1 MLKNKPACCF
11 AALALGIALMPV
23 FGSILP
29 TILISLLILTALFL
43 KKRFF
48 VVVLC
53 FALVGTL
60 VMSINQPRHI
70 ESTIENVTIKGYVS
84 EQVKS
89 DSYNLKDVEVEYFGN
104 SFKLNKMV
112 RLKTETKLT
121 SGDKIKFQSTLKPY
135 IGKNNFGGINLETI
149 MLSNGTSHSAFSK
162 TVEIVG
168 TKSNP
173 TTFFGGM
180 KQQITK
186 SIDEV
191 LGEENSAMV
200 KAILL
205 GEKSGIPEETLSD
218 YRTSGISHILAISGL
233 HIGIIVSALCFALRK
248 LKPTTQIL
256 YVGLFLICFLFLTC
270 FNPSVFRASIMAIIW
285 LVANAKGYRYNLLTS
300 LFTAG
305 IVLLLFNPYN
315 LYSAGFL
322 LSFTCVLGIGL
333 FYNWFYSRLTIFIKP
348 IRTSL
353 AMYFACQLGMLPVA
367 IYFFNQF
374 QLYSFLANIFAVP
387 LVSFA
392 LIAALIGVIALP
404 IGLGYVPLVFS
415 YSIMAIISYI
425 AKVVAKMPI
434 SVITIPTPPMIV
446 MLSFYALLVFT
457 ASYYYSKRKA
467 GIITGGL
474 LIGIIMLVNFNNF
487 DHTPQI
493 TMLDV
498 GDGLCFHIKTEN
510 NKHIIVDGGKS
521 IKEDSAVIKYLR
533 SIAAKDLVLICTHD
547 DLDHYGGFLPIASEF
562 KVDSYL
568 SPVLEGDEQY
578 NELIQTLQSK
588 NANVVRFMAGSTM
601 DFDGVNIRAIAPHFL
616 KEDSNYNSLQAYVTI
631 KNKKLL
637 ITGDTPIEQE
647 ENYDK
652 IDILQVA
659 HHGSKTSTSAKM
671 LSQSQ
676 PEISLV
682 SGDKYMTTE
691 VLNRLGFYYD
701 TKTCGAVRL
710 YLEDNIKIKTMKGK
724 K

>member
-11 AALALGIALMPV
+11 AALAIGISLVPV
-23 FGSILP
+23 LGSILP

-53 FALVGTL
+53 FALVGTV
-60 VMSINQPRHI
+60 VMMINQPNHV
-70 ESTIENVTIKGYVS
+70 ENNIENVSITGYVAD
-84 EQVKS
+84 EVKT
-89 DSYNLKDVEVEYFGN
+89 DSYNIKDVKIEYFGN

-112 RLKTETKLT
+112 RLKTETRLT
-121 SGDKIKFQSTLKPY
+121 GGDKIKLTGTLKPY
-135 IGKNNFGGINLETI
+135 LGSTNFGGINMKTI
-149 MLSNGTSHSAFSK
+149 MLSNGTSHSVFSK
-162 TVEIVG
+162 EVEIIG

-186 SIDEV
+186 SIDGM
-191 LGEENSAMV
+191 LGEEHSALV

-205 GEKSGIPEETLSD
+205 GEKSGISEETLSD
-218 YRTSGISHILAISGL
+218 FRTSGISHILAISGL
-233 HIGIIVSALCFALRK
+233 HIGIIVAALCFVLRK
-248 LKPTTQIL
+248 LKPTTQIF
-256 YVGLFLICFLFLTC
+256 YVSIFLLCFLFLTC

-285 LVANAKGYRYNLLTS
+285 LISKAKGYRYNLLTS

-353 AMYFACQLGMLPVA
+353 AMYFACQLAMLPVA

-404 IGLGYVPLVFS
+404 FGLGYVPLVFS

-425 AKVVAKMPI
+425 AKVVASMPM
-434 SVITIPTPPMIV
+434 SVINIPTPPMIV
-446 MLSFYALLVFT
+446 LLAFYALLVFT
-457 ASYYYSKRKA
+457 ATYYYSRRKA
-467 GIITGGL
+467 GIITGSL
-474 LIGIIMLVNFNNF
+474 LIGIVMLVNFNNF

-498 GDGLCFHIKTEN
+498 GDGLCLHIKTEN

-521 IKEDSAVIKYLR
+521 IKEDSSVVKYLR
-533 SIAAKDLVLICTHD
+533 SIDARDLILICTHD
-547 DLDHYGGFLPIASEF
+547 DLDHYGGFVPIANEF
-562 KVDSYL
+562 KVESYL
-568 SPVLEGDEQY
+568 SPVLAGDDQY
-578 NELIQTLQSK
+578 DDLIKTLQNK
-588 NANVVRFMAGSTM
+588 KVNVVQFMAGSTM
-601 DFDGVNIRAIAPHFL
+601 EFDGVSVNAIAPGFL

-647 ENYDK
+647 SNYDR

-659 HHGSKTSTSAKM
+659 HHGSKTSTSPKM
-671 LSQSQ
+671 LTQTQ
-676 PEISLV
+676 PEVSLV
-682 SGDKYMTTE
+682 SGDKYMDNE
-691 VLNRLGFYYD
+691 VLNRLGYYYD